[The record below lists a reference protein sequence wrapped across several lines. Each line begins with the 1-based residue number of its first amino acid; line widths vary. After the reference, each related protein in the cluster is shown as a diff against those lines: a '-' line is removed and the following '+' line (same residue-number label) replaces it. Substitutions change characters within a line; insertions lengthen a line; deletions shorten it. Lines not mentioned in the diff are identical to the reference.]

1 MNEPLTGA
9 EKAWLQLD
17 EVHEDL
23 VMLDDEDLLA
33 CREVIQRRI
42 EKALEYLDS
51 YVRNDMSEYEAEE
64 V

>member
-1 MNEPLTGA
+1 MNEPLTDA

-17 EVHEDL
+17 EVYENL
-23 VMLDDEDLLA
+23 VMLDDEDLLS

-42 EKALEYLDS
+42 EKVFEYLDP
-51 YVRNDMSEYEAEE
+51 YVRNDISEYKTEE